1 VKKAVYPGSF
11 DPITRGHIDIAN
23 RALKVFDELT
33 ILISQNPEKKT
44 FFTAE
49 ERKKLV
55 EEIFSDEPRIMVDIA
70 TGLTVD
76 EAEKHGASHIV
87 RGLRALTDFE
97 YEFQMTQTNRQMN
110 KKIDTVFFMT
120 SNQFSYLSSK
130 TVKEISFLN
139 GEIGQFVPENVE
151 NALKNKRNL

>member
-1 VKKAVYPGSF
+1 
-11 DPITRGHIDIAN
+11 
-23 RALKVFDELT
+23 
-33 ILISQNPEKKT
+33 
-44 FFTAE
+44 
-49 ERKKLV
+49 
-55 EEIFSDEPRIMVDIA
+55 
-70 TGLTVD
+70 
-76 EAEKHGASHIV
+76 
-87 RGLRALTDFE
+87 
-97 YEFQMTQTNRQMN
+97 MN